1 MRGFRAW
8 QTWKKCAAVA
18 LALLVAAD
26 LALALFLVTM
36 SRQRPDAM
44 RAERDRLAMQARL
57 LRADVVRGDKIRSSL
72 PQVGKDCDAFYRGSF
87 LDAATGYSRIEAD
100 LSGIASKAGV
110 KTPGF
115 TFKQKDI
122 KERGVSEISITTS
135 VTADYPQ
142 VIDFING
149 LERSKNLYLLDS
161 LELASATPGGIR
173 LQLTLHTYFRT

>member
-1 MRGFRAW
+1 MSGFRAW
-8 QTWKKCAAVA
+8 QTWKKYAAIA
-18 LALLVAAD
+18 LALLVVAD
-26 LALALFLVTM
+26 LALALFLVRM

-44 RAERDRLAMQARL
+44 RARRDQLAMQARL
-57 LRADVVRGDKIRSSL
+57 LRADVVRGNKIRASL

-115 TFKQKDI
+115 AFKQKDI
-122 KERGVSEISITTS
+122 KERGVAEISITTS

-142 VIDFING
+142 VIEFIHG
-149 LERSKNLYLLDS
+149 IERSKNLYLLDS
-161 LELASATPGGIR
+161 LQLASVAAGGIR
-173 LQLTLHTYFRT
+173 LELTLHTYFRT